1 MVLAWSMLFISSY
14 LIIDIFISLTA
25 RFNVGASLRTWMTL
39 IGTYP
44 IGVRQNTTINH
55 NTVEFVVFMSQE
67 KTFNLNLFKLPHW
80 IFFCI

>member
-1 MVLAWSMLFISSY
+1 MLFISSY

-67 KTFNLNLFKLPHW
+67 KLLISICLNYH
-80 IFFCI
+80 IGFFLHIILMNKI